1 MFKPILRWAGVA
13 VLAAIPSFGA
23 TVGLDLSLLVDV
35 SGSVDSTEFNLQK
48 TGYVNA
54 FSNAAVQN
62 AILNSVGGAIR
73 VNLIYW
79 SGSGEQQQAVG
90 WTLIDSVASA
100 NAFAAAINGTSRPF
114 SGSTAPG
121 SAINFA
127 VSHFTFDAGAR
138 QVIDVSGDGSENDGA
153 NTITARNNALAAGI
167 DQINGLPILGSEA
180 NLQTWYAANI
190 QGGAGS
196 FTIPAASFG
205 DFAVA
210 IEDKLV
216 REISGVPEPS
226 SVILLAT
233 MLGMAAFT
241 VRRRLV
247 QN

>member
-1 MFKPILRWAGVA
+1 M
-13 VLAAIPSFGA
+13 
-23 TVGLDLSLLVDV
+23 
-35 SGSVDSTEFNLQK
+35 
-48 TGYVNA
+48 
-54 FSNAAVQN
+54 
-62 AILNSVGGAIR
+62 
-73 VNLIYW
+73 
-79 SGSGEQQQAVG
+79 
-90 WTLIDSVASA
+90 
-100 NAFAAAINGTSRPF
+100 
-114 SGSTAPG
+114 
-121 SAINFA
+121 
-127 VSHFTFDAGAR
+127 
-138 QVIDVSGDGSENDGA
+138 SGDGSENDGA